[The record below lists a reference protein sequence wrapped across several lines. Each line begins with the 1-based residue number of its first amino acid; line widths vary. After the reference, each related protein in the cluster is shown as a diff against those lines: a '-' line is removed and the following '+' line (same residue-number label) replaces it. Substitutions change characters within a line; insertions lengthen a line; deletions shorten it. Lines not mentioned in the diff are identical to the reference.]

1 MSFPSGVG
9 VDPCEKCEEMLQ
21 PYLDKQLSDAE
32 IAEAEAH
39 LQGCSY
45 CRKRYV
51 FEEELRMF
59 VRQAAV
65 EEMPPELKQK
75 LADLRTPLF

>member
-1 MSFPSGVG
+1 MSW
-9 VDPCEKCEEMLQ
+9 DDCEKCEELLQ
-21 PYLDKQLSDAE
+21 PYLDRVLSDE
-32 IAEAEAH
+32 ERAEAERH
-39 LQGCSY
+39 LEGCSY

-65 EEMPPELKQK
+65 EEMPPDLKQK